1 MYGNIMTM
9 FVQNMANN
17 LREHNKYTAQMA
29 SEINNPAS
37 SSTSK
42 NGSQVSGVKNGEL
55 GKDAFLQ
62 LLVTQL
68 KYQDPLSPM
77 DNGEFIAQMAQ
88 FSSLEQMQNM
98 NKNMESFL
106 RTETLNQ
113 GANLIGNTIDVINP
127 ETGEIISGN
136 VERVSFISGSVYV
149 HLDTEYVVDINYITA
164 VY

>member
-113 GANLIGNTIDVINP
+113 GANLIGHTIDVINP
-127 ETGEIISGN
+127 ETGEIINGN

>member
-1 MYGNIMTM
+1 MSGNIMTM
-9 FVQNMANN
+9 FIQNVASN
-17 LREHNKYTAQMA
+17 LREHNKYTAQTV
-29 SEINNPAS
+29 SEINNLV
-37 SSTSK
+37 STSK
-42 NGSQVSGVKNGEL
+42 NKNSTKASEIKNSEL

-98 NKNMESFL
+98 NRNMENFL

-113 GANLIGNTIDVINP
+113 GANLIGHTIEVINP
-127 ETGEIISGN
+127 ETGEIIRGN
-136 VERVSFISGSVYV
+136 VERVSFVSGSVYA
-149 HLDTEYVVDINYITA
+149 HLDSELVVDINYISA